1 MKSNRK
7 SLYIVLAFVLIA
19 VMIISQAALSLP
31 AMAVKDP
38 GGSDQSSSQSQESS
52 GDSGGG
58 DQNSGQNNGADNS
71 GGNGGTD
78 NSGGQSSG
86 TDNSGGQ
93 SGGQNGGNSGGQNG
107 GNSGGSDNNSGNS
120 QGSGTNNGNGA
131 NNGGSGNQGGEQN
144 NNDNSGQNNQNNTQE
159 NSGNGTNN
167 GNQTYNGYSRYSGGS
182 TEKKD
187 EGQSKKT
194 VSIIYTG
201 DMHSHLDTVNQLGGS
216 ARLKT
221 QINKI
226 KEKYPE
232 SFIFDA
238 GDFSM
243 GTAFQTIFTSE
254 ASELKMLGEL
264 GYDAVTVGD
273 HEFGYDAKGLGKM
286 LSVAKESKRVDVTR
300 NQIRDPY
307 SGYLKTEVKAEQ
319 FMPGLVCAN
328 MDWDASEENKKL
340 AKGAAY
346 LKKSMD
352 SYGASDYDIV
362 ERNGVKI
369 AVFGVVA
376 EEAQNQILEN
386 DVEWADSTQ
395 RAIQVVNEIKRN
407 KEADLIVCLRNST
420 FMSKD
425 RSRESDEDFVSNV
438 PGIDVMISAHES
450 TSYKEPVVSG
460 DTVIVSAG
468 SNSEYIGNLI
478 LKKKAGKFSYDKN
491 KLYKLDK
498 NVEQNWDV
506 RYKVNTYKAL
516 INSRYFN
523 NYGFDYG
530 TVLAHSDFNFEK
542 FDLFKVDR
550 QDNSLGNM
558 IADSFVYAVR
568 RAEKKNYER
577 VDASIVPNAEV
588 RSTFSKGDITTS
600 DAFNVLSL
608 GMGRDD
614 KPGYP
619 LVTAYFTGKE
629 LKKLAEIDAS
639 LSSRNEDVILHTSG
653 LEYNFND
660 RRLFLN
666 RAIDI
671 RLSGKGSDAEID
683 NDKLYRVVA
692 GLHTFDILA
701 AVERRSKGLLAV
713 LPKDKNGNEIKD
725 LSKFIV
731 RKGKKEI
738 KEWYALASYIDSFE
752 DNTIPEKYHGRDGRK
767 KDETSIAPLALIKQ
781 PNNYGVM
788 LAAALLIPVVI
799 LIGIILYIRKRR
811 YSRRGYKKNMF
822 GQEGGTKHR
831 SPFKSRR
838 MGISDGKRNS
848 Y

>member
-7 SLYIVLAFVLIA
+7 SIYIFLTVILVLA
-19 VMIISQAALSLP
+19 MTISQVAISVP

-38 GGSDQSSSQSQESS
+38 GGSDQSSSQPQSDPGS
-52 GDSGGG
+52 GEQG
-58 DQNSGQNNGADNS
+58 
-71 GGNGGTD
+71 
-78 NSGGQSSG
+78 
-86 TDNSGGQ
+86 
-93 SGGQNGGNSGGQNG
+93 G
-107 GNSGGSDNNSGNS
+107 GNSGGSDQSGGNSGDQSGGNNGDQSGGNSNGQNSGGNSGGNGSDNSGNS
-120 QGSGTNNGNGA
+120 Q
-131 NNGGSGNQGGEQN
+131 NNGGNSQN
-144 NNDNSGQNNQNNTQE
+144 STQDNSGNNY
-159 NSGNGTNN
+159 N
-167 GNQTYNGYSRYSGGS
+167 GNQSSNGYSQSGG
-182 TEKKD
+182 TTQEKKQ
-187 EGQSKKT
+187 EQSKKT

-201 DMHSHLDTVNQLGGS
+201 DMHSHLDSVNQMGGS

-221 QINKI
+221 QINKV

-232 SFIFDA
+232 SFMFDA

-264 GYDAVTVGD
+264 GYDAVTLGD
-273 HEFGYDAKGLGKM
+273 HEFGYNAVGLGKM
-286 LSVAKESKRVDVTR
+286 LSAAKESKRVDVTR
-300 NQIRDPY
+300 TQTRDPY
-307 SGYLKTEVKAEQ
+307 SGYLKTEVKSEQ
-319 FMPGLVCAN
+319 FMPSLVCAN
-328 MDWDASEENKKL
+328 MDFEASKENKKL

-346 LKKSMD
+346 LKKRMD

-376 EEAQNQILEN
+376 EEAQNQILED
-386 DVEWADSTQ
+386 DVEWDDSTQ
-395 RAIQVVNEIKRN
+395 RAIQIVNEIKRN
-407 KEADLIVCLRNST
+407 KEADMIVCLRNST
-420 FMSKD
+420 FMSKE
-425 RSRESDEDFVSNV
+425 RSRESDEEFASEV
-438 PGIDVMISAHES
+438 PGIDVLISAHES
-450 TSYKEPVVSG
+450 TSYKKPVISG

-468 SNSEYIGNLI
+468 SNSEYMGNLI
-478 LKKKAGKFSYDKN
+478 LKKKAGKFTFDKN
-491 KLYKLDK
+491 QLYKLDK
-498 NVEQNWDV
+498 NVSQNWDV
-506 RYKVNTYKAL
+506 KYKVNTYKAM
-516 INSRYFN
+516 INTKYFN

-542 FDLFKVDR
+542 LDLFKVDR

-558 IADSFVYAVR
+558 IADSFIFAVR
-568 RAEKKNYER
+568 KAEKKDYER
-577 VDASIVPNAEV
+577 VDAAIVPNAEV

-608 GMGRDD
+608 GLGRDG

-619 LVTAYFTGKE
+619 LVSAYFTGKE
-629 LKKLAEIDAS
+629 LKKLAEIDAT
-639 LSSRNEDVILHTSG
+639 LSSRNEDVILHTAG

-671 RLSGKGSDAEID
+671 RLSGKGSDSEID

-713 LPKDKNGNEIKD
+713 LPKDKNGNEIND

-731 RKGKKEI
+731 RKGKKEL
-738 KEWYALASYIDSFE
+738 KEWYALASYINSFE

-767 KDETSIAPLALIKQ
+767 KDETSIAPWALIKQ

-788 LAAALLIPVVI
+788 LAAALMIPVVI
-799 LIGIILYIRKRR
+799 LIGIVLYIRKRR
-811 YSRRGYKKNMF
+811 YSRRGYKNNMF
-822 GQEGGTKHR
+822 GQDGGTKHR

-838 MGISDGKRNS
+838 MGITEGKRNS